1 MKSINVTWSEGDLIS
16 QIIDMGFEAT
26 EENIEKVKNNGLI
39 SIMDEAMTQAGWDA
53 MSDVI
58 RMTLVEE
65 EDDEYEF

>member
-39 SIMDEAMTQAGWDA
+39 SIMD
-53 MSDVI
+53 
-58 RMTLVEE
+58 
-65 EDDEYEF
+65 